1 MSKRSY
7 TKQFKLDAVRLAIEG
22 EETTAQTANNLGI
35 NQGSLY
41 QWVAKYRS
49 EVMQSG
55 VSLSPDEEVKQLR
68 KEVARLRQEREILKK
83 AAAFFAKETL

>member
-22 EETTAQTANNLGI
+22 EESTVQTAINLGI

-41 QWVAKYRS
+41 QWVSKYRS
-49 EVMQSG
+49 EVMQRG
-55 VSLSPDEEVKQLR
+55 IKLSPDEEIKQLR
-68 KEVARLRQEREILKK
+68 KEVSRLRQEREILKK
-83 AAAFFAKETL
+83 AAAYFAKHQV